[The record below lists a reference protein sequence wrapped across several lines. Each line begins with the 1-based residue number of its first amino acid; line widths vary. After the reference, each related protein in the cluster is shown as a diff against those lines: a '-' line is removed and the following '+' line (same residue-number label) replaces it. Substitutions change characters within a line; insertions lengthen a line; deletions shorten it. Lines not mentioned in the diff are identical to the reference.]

1 MKKADLASLKTYAG
15 YGIGPVKGQGS
26 RLTPRIKMYNGTRHS
41 TATDV
46 LIKTNG
52 NFNTVSRILGQSSPE
67 MAKKYAKAN
76 VEMLRG
82 ITDGTADNGAIVKQ
96 IPKIANDK

>member
-1 MKKADLASLKTYAG
+1 ME
-15 YGIGPVKGQGS
+15 VS
-26 RLTPRIKMYNGTRHS
+26 RGHRACKRAVVPRVKMYNGTRHS

-52 NFNTVSRILGQSSPE
+52 NFNTVSRIFGQSSPE

-76 VEMLRG
+76 VEILRG
-82 ITDGTADNGAIVKQ
+82 LTDGTSENGARVVQ
-96 IPKIANDK
+96 IPKLANDK